1 VEPRVISSRY
11 RLLRRLATGG
21 MGSVYLCEHLT
32 LGRRY
37 ALKLLQHAGEASAEL
52 AERFQQEARA
62 ASRIHHENVVEV
74 LDFGEEPGGDLF
86 YVMELLEGRTL
97 GQLMRQDGPL
107 PLPRALVLLE
117 QVCRALAA
125 AHAQGVV
132 HRDVKPDNVVVERL
146 QDGSE
151 RAKLIDFGISHL
163 AGSSRLTRHGEII
176 GTPEYMAPE
185 QASGTT
191 VDALTDVY
199 AVGVLGF
206 ELLTGTLPLLGATP
220 IATLVAHQTQAPPA
234 PSTRRSGLPPEVDA
248 LVARALSKER
258 ADRFPSMQ
266 AMAAEVMR
274 LRLLASM
281 ATVSGR
287 GRVAGQAT
295 RQLGGWPEAVVSTGP
310 GGTIGLAAVPFQA
323 PADAAPLEASA
334 VPGAQSASWRRRGL
348 VTAVVLALGLA
359 GWLVLRLAPAPGA
372 SASPAAAQ
380 VVLPPAASPPA
391 PSREEPGPV
400 TAPSP
405 IDEPPAPDRQG
416 GGKRPSRTPSRSDQ
430 LRDPYATPVDPLKPD
445 PFR

>member
-1 VEPRVISSRY
+1 VEPRVISGRY
-11 RLLRRLATGG
+11 RLLHRLATGG

-37 ALKLLQHAGEASAEL
+37 ALKLLHRGGDAGAEL

-97 GQLMRQDGPL
+97 GQLMRQDGSL
-107 PLPRALVLLE
+107 PLPRALALLE
-117 QVCRALAA
+117 QVCRALTA

-185 QASGTT
+185 QASGAAI
-191 VDALTDVY
+191 DALTDVY
-199 AVGVLGF
+199 AAGVLAF

-220 IATLVAHQTQAPPA
+220 IATLVAHQTQVPPA
-234 PSTRRSGLPPEVDA
+234 PSTRRSDLPPEIDV

-266 AMAAEVMR
+266 VMAAEVMR

-287 GRVAGQAT
+287 GRVAGQAAGP
-295 RQLGGWPEAVVSTGP
+295 RGGWTDDVLGPAP
-310 GGTIGLAAVPFQA
+310 GGTIGLPAVPFPAATGA
-323 PADAAPLEASA
+323 PAPGAEVPDAPAAP
-334 VPGAQSASWRRRGL
+334 GASWRRRGL
-348 VTAVVLALGLA
+348 LAAALLALGLA
-359 GWLVLRLAPAPGA
+359 GWLVLRLGKAPGA
-372 SASPAAAQ
+372 PPPSEAAPLLA
-380 VVLPPAASPPA
+380 PPA
-391 PSREEPGPV
+391 PSAPPQPRQEPGPL
-400 TAPSP
+400 TAPSR
-405 IDEPPAPDRQG
+405 IDEPTDSARPA
-416 GGKRPSRTPSRSDQ
+416 GGKRPAPARTAP
-430 LRDPYATPVDPLKPD
+430 LRDPYATPADPLKPD